1 MNDQPAGTGT
11 TMASSVIAVGA
22 NALCGN
28 SPITAS
34 PGRTDVSGPASR
46 TTPAASLPMPSSA
59 MAPSAT
65 TTSRKFSP
73 AART

>member
-1 MNDQPAGTGT
+1 MR
-11 TMASSVIAVGA
+11 SSAIAVGA

-34 PGRTDVSGPASR
+34 PRRTDVARPDLKDHPGGF
-46 TTPAASLPMPSSA
+46 AAQA
-59 MAPSAT
+59 FIGDGAQRHDHVT
-65 TTSRKFSP
+65 EVQP